1 MLLLWMWVAV
11 FSSSADGTENEDT
24 VAAEK
29 LKNTIL
35 RQTFE
40 DNLALDMYVSH

>member
-24 VAAEK
+24 VAAQ

-35 RQTFE
+35 RQAFE